1 MSDTGDRSFVEQARR
16 DKLAALAAKGV
27 PAFAYRFERT
37 HTTAQALASFR
48 EVNEVNEVNEV
59 AVAGRMGVPRG
70 HGKATF
76 VHLADG
82 AGRIQLYFKQ
92 DLVGDAQYEL
102 LSLLDHGDHIGVHG
116 TLMKTRTGEVTV
128 QVTTVELLAKA
139 LRPLPIG
146 KVTKHADGTL
156 EHHADFADP
165 ELRYRQRYADLAVHP
180 ERRRTFVQRAAIVRA
195 VRRHLDERHF
205 LEVET
210 PILQPLYGGAS
221 ARPFSTHYNAL
232 DHEFFLRIADELY
245 LKRCI
250 VGGLERVYEIGK
262 DFRNEGMDRSHN
274 PEFTMMECYQAYA
287 DYTDMMDLTE
297 GLVRA
302 AVMEATAGTTI
313 PGKDGAID
321 LAPAF
326 RRVGFTELLREKSGV
341 DIGTAA
347 DGVLASRLLEVG
359 ITPETRVGRARLI
372 DQLFGYFVEPHISE
386 PTFLVDYPI
395 ELSPLAKPRRGNPGL
410 AERFELF
417 IDGMEMANAFSELN
431 DPDDQRRRLEAQTVQ
446 REKGDEEAQQLDE
459 DYLRALEYGMPPTGG
474 LGLGIDRLTMLVT
487 GERSI
492 RDVLLF
498 PAMRPEKAEG
508 EEGKEGEERKEG
520 EEGRGK

>member
-1 MSDTGDRSFVEQARR
+1 VSENPERSFVEQARR
-16 DKLAALAAKGV
+16 DKLAALAAKGI
-27 PAFAYRFERT
+27 PAFGYRFERT
-37 HTTAQALASFR
+37 HTSAEALAAYVEESAP
-48 EVNEVNEVNEV
+48 VPHPPSPVS
-59 AVAGRMGVPRG
+59 VAGRMGVPRT

-76 VHLADG
+76 VHLTDG
-82 AGRIQLYFKQ
+82 AGRIQLYFKK
-92 DLVGDAQYEL
+92 DLVGDEQYEL
-102 LSLLDHGDHIGVHG
+102 LSLLDHGDHIGVQG
-116 TLMKTRTGEVTV
+116 TLMKTRTGEITV
-128 QVTTVELLAKA
+128 QVAKVELLAKA
-139 LRPLPIG
+139 LRPLPVG
-146 KVTKHADGTL
+146 KVTKHADGTE

-180 ERRRTFVQRAAIVRA
+180 DRRKVFVQRAAVVRA
-195 VRRHLDERHF
+195 VRRHLDERGF

-210 PILQPLYGGAS
+210 PVLQPLYGGAS

-232 DHEFFLRIADELY
+232 DSQMFLRIADELY

-287 DYTDMMDLTE
+287 DYHDMMDLTE

-302 AVMEATAGTTI
+302 AVKEATGGTTI

-326 RRVGFTELLREKSGV
+326 RRIGFTELLLEKSGV

-347 DGVLASRLLEVG
+347 ESAMAARLREVG
-359 ITPETRVGRARLI
+359 ITPDTSVGRGRLI
-372 DQLFGYFVEPHISE
+372 DQLFGHFVEPHISA

-395 ELSPLAKPRRGNPGL
+395 EISPLAKPKRGNPKL

-431 DPDDQRRRLEAQTVQ
+431 DPDDQRRRLEAQTTL
-446 REKGDEEAQQLDE
+446 REQGDEEAQQLDE

-498 PAMRPEKAEG
+498 PAMRPERDVNEVNEVNEA
-508 EEGKEGEERKEG
+508 RST
-520 EEGRGK
+520 

>member
-1 MSDTGDRSFVEQARR
+1 
-16 DKLAALAAKGV
+16 
-27 PAFAYRFERT
+27 
-37 HTTAQALASFR
+37 
-48 EVNEVNEVNEV
+48 
-59 AVAGRMGVPRG
+59 
-70 HGKATF
+70 
-76 VHLADG
+76 
-82 AGRIQLYFKQ
+82 
-92 DLVGDAQYEL
+92 
-102 LSLLDHGDHIGVHG
+102 
-116 TLMKTRTGEVTV
+116 
-128 QVTTVELLAKA
+128 
-139 LRPLPIG
+139 
-146 KVTKHADGTL
+146 
-156 EHHADFADP
+156 
-165 ELRYRQRYADLAVHP
+165 
-180 ERRRTFVQRAAIVRA
+180 VRA
-195 VRRHLDERHF
+195 VRRHLDERGF

-232 DHEFFLRIADELY
+232 DTQVFLRIADELY

-274 PEFTMMECYQAYA
+274 PEFTMLECYQAYA

-302 AVMEATAGTTI
+302 AVMEVTGGTTI
-313 PGKDGAID
+313 PGKEGPID

-326 RRVGFTELLREKSGV
+326 RRIGFTELLKEKSGV
-341 DIGTAA
+341 DIATAS
-347 DGVLASRLLEVG
+347 DQELATRVHSVG
-359 ITPETRVGRARLI
+359 IHPETDKGRPRLI
-372 DQLFGYFVEPHISE
+372 DQLFGHFVEPHIAE

-395 ELSPLAKPRRGNPGL
+395 EISPLAKPKRGNPKL

-417 IDGMEMANAFSELN
+417 VDGMEAANAFSELN
-431 DPDDQRRRLEAQTVQ
+431 DPDDQRRRLEAQTTL
-446 REKGDEEAQQLDE
+446 REQGDEEAQQLDE

-498 PAMRPEKAEG
+498 PAMRPERDGG
-508 EEGKEGEERKEG
+508 EEGKER
-520 EEGRGK
+520 EEGKVGERA

>member
-1 MSDTGDRSFVEQARR
+1 MTDVSERTFVEQARR

-27 PAFAYRFERT
+27 PAFAYRFDRT
-37 HTTAQALASFR
+37 HTAAEAVAAFAPVLPDSPVSPA
-48 EVNEVNEVNEV
+48 EVSVS
-59 AVAGRMGVPRG
+59 VAGRLGVPRV

-76 VHLADG
+76 AHLTDG
-82 AGRIQLYFKQ
+82 SGRIQLYFKQ
-92 DLVGDAQYEL
+92 DVVGADAYEML
-102 LSLLDHGDHIGVHG
+102 GLLDHGDHLGVHG
-116 TLMKTRTGEVTV
+116 ALMRTRTGEVTV
-128 QVTTVELLAKA
+128 QVKRFELLAKA
-139 LRPLPIG
+139 LRPLPVG
-146 KVTKHADGTL
+146 KVTKHDDGTE

-180 ERRRTFVQRAAIVRA
+180 ERRATFVQRAKVVRA
-195 VRRHLDERHF
+195 VRRVLDERGF

-210 PILQPLYGGAS
+210 PVLQPLYGGAS
-221 ARPFSTHYNAL
+221 ARPFKTHYNAL
-232 DHEFFLRIADELY
+232 DNEFYLRVADELY

-250 VGGLERVYEIGK
+250 VGGIERVYEIGK

-297 GLVRA
+297 ALVRA
-302 AVMEATAGTTI
+302 AVQDATFGSTIQGKHGT
-313 PGKDGAID
+313 ID
-321 LAPAF
+321 LGPKF
-326 RRVGFTELLREKSGV
+326 RRVGFIEMLKEKSGV
-341 DIGTAA
+341 DLRTASDA
-347 DGVLASRLLEVG
+347 ELGAALHAKG
-359 ITPETRVGRARLI
+359 IHPDTKLGRGRLI
-372 DQLFGYFVEPHISE
+372 DQLFGYFVEPAIDE

-395 ELSPLAKPRRGNPGL
+395 ELSPLAKPKRGDPVL

-431 DPDDQRRRLEAQTVQ
+431 DPDDQRRRLEAQVRL
-446 REKGDEEAQQLDE
+446 RERGDEEAQTLDE

-498 PAMRPEKAEG
+498 PAMRPED
-508 EEGKEGEERKEG
+508 
-520 EEGRGK
+520 